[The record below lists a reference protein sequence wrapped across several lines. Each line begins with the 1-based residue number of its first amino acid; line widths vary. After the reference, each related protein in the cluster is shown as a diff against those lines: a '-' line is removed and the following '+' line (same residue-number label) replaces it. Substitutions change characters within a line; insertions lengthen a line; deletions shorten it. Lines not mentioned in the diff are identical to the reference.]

1 MHIIITLSLVNN
13 LNNLTWLF
21 DLHGRM
27 MWLILNHRHHGGGL
41 VNCIAHSRIV
51 DHNLFLDS
59 FHDRLLVALNWSHRL
74 IFNNRRMVEIETIM
88 HRFIDESLSNHTL
101 GSTISFSL
109 SISSMLENIL
119 KIISALL
126 FLIFNNLLHLHSIS
140 HLSLLELLLLAK
152 LGHLLL
158 LRSLLSLSSFGSFL
172 YLTSSQFFFLALRFL
187 TLPLC
192 LISLLLLHSLLSSQ
206 LLIPKKFLLLSNEIL
221 LPSQFLLSS
230 QFLSL
235 LALNIG

>member
-1 MHIIITLSLVNN
+1 MHIIITFSLI
-13 LNNLTWLF
+13 NNLTWLF
-21 DLHGRM
+21 DLHCV

-59 FHDRLLVALNWSHRL
+59 FHYWLLVALNWSHSL
-74 IFNNRRMVEIETIM
+74 IFYNRRMVKIETIM
-88 HRFIDESLSNHTL
+88 HRFIDESLSNHAL
-101 GSTISFSL
+101 SSTISFSL
-109 SISSMLENIL
+109 SISSMLEKIL

-126 FLIFNNLLHLHSIS
+126 FLIFKNPLHLHSIG

-172 YLTSSQFFFLALRFL
+172 LLKSSQLFFLALRFL
-187 TLPLC
+187 TLPLSF
-192 LISLLLLHSLLSSQ
+192 IGLLLLHSLNSSQ
-206 LLIPKKFLLLSNEIL
+206 LLIPKKFLLLSNKIL
-221 LPSQFLLSS
+221 LTSLLLLSS
-230 QFLSL
+230 HFLSL
-235 LALNIG
+235 LALNVS